1 MGIDVVAFCAAAMDR
16 SLAARMTS
24 TYTSTLRPRA
34 LPPSG
39 LVYERQ
45 EHGSLAALI

>member
-1 MGIDVVAFCAAAMDR
+1 MGIDVVAFCAAAMDG

-24 TYTSTLRPRA
+24 TYIRRFVREPFHRQ
-34 LPPSG
+34 G
-39 LVYERQ
+39 WVYERQ